1 MARRFTYDDWMEAQD
16 IPIHRGYYVED
27 LRTAELGWWEDRQ
40 VDAAFMQLRGMEGVV
55 EGRIEEIP
63 PGHSLPPLKLSVDE
77 QVYVLGGRGVA
88 TVWTDDSRPK
98 KTFEWATRS
107 LFLVPRNSYCQLTNM
122 DGNNPAR
129 LLHYNYLPIAMSA
142 TPDPEFF
149 FNNPYSTS
157 SFLHSTDEFYSE
169 AKAIMEEG
177 EGAFAGR
184 GRQVWHG
191 NFFPD
196 MAAWDRLVPFWGR
209 GAGGRVVFIQSPG
222 SEMHAH
228 MSVFPAR
235 TYKKGHRHGPGA
247 SSSSPAARATPSC
260 GRKARRKSS
269 STGTRRAASCPRT
282 AGSTSTSTS
291 AGPTGATWRSIRR
304 TSSWACPRRCRT
316 GRATRSSTR
325 TRTRGYAS
333 TSRTSWPS
341 AA

>member
-1 MARRFTYDDWMEAQD
+1 MARRFTYDDWMEAQG

-27 LRTAELGWWEDRQ
+27 LRIAELGWWEDRQ
-40 VDAAFMQLRGMEGVV
+40 VDAAFMQLRGMGGVC

-63 PGHSLPPLKLSVDE
+63 PGHTLPPLKLSVDE

-142 TPDPEFF
+142 TPDPDFF
-149 FNNPYSTS
+149 VNNPYSTS
-157 SFLHSTDEFYSE
+157 TFLHSADEFYSE
-169 AKAIMEEG
+169 AKAVMEEG

-196 MAAWDRLVPFWGR
+196 MAAWDKLVPFWGR
-209 GAGGRVVFIQSPG
+209 GAGGHVVFIQSPG

-235 TYKKGHRHGPGA
+235 TYKKGHRHGPGRVIVIPGGEGYSVMWEEGQGESGHPLA
-247 SSSSPAARATPSC
+247 
-260 GRKARRKSS
+260 GGKLL
-269 STGTRRAASCPRT
+269 RAA
-282 AGSTSTSTS
+282 
-291 AGPTGATWRSIRR
+291 GPLVPPALQ
-304 TSSWACPRRCRT
+304 PRRS
-316 GRATRSSTR
+316 GRALPRAPSTEPVHGHVR
-325 TRTRGYAS
+325 EGKRPGPR
-333 TSRTSWPS
+333 PD
-341 AA
+341 

>member
-1 MARRFTYDDWMEAQD
+1 MARTFTYDSWMEAQG

-27 LRTAELGWWEDRQ
+27 LRTVELGWWEDRQ

-55 EGRIEEIP
+55 EGRIEEIS

-77 QVYVLGGRGVA
+77 QIYILGGRGVA

-107 LFLVPRNSYCQLTNM
+107 LFLVPRNSWCQLTNM
-122 DGNNPAR
+122 DGQNPAR

-149 FNNPYSTS
+149 INNPYSSS
-157 SFLHSTDEFYSE
+157 SFLHSQDEFYSE
-169 AKAIMEEG
+169 AKAVMEEG
-177 EGAFAGR
+177 EGRFVGR

-196 MAAWDRLVPFWGR
+196 MAAWDKLVPFWGAAP
-209 GAGGRVVFIQSPG
+209 AGTSSSSSP
-222 SEMHAH
+222 
-228 MSVFPAR
+228 PAPR
-235 TYKKGHRHGPGA
+235 CTPTCPSSRPRPTRRATATDPDA

-269 STGTRRAASCPRT
+269 STGARPAASFPPT
-282 AGSTSTSTS
+282 AGSISTSTS
-291 AGPTGATWRSIRR
+291 AGPTGATSPSIPQPVHGHEREGRR
-304 TSSWACPRRCRT
+304 PRPRPDRV
-316 GRATRSSTR
+316 
-325 TRTRGYAS
+325 
-333 TSRTSWPS
+333 PL
-341 AA
+341 